1 LKTKIIYVN
10 SVDLEEVSGQGSFE
24 RNLTSYF
31 QNRSDIE
38 MKLITIDSNKTYEN
52 DNTIFVKLN
61 KKSKL
66 SYIMYQFLLLSILI
80 KEVISSKNKYD
91 TKIYMRLA
99 PYNILPIIVGKIFNI
114 DVTLRSGPIYQNLI
128 AYNKV
133 KNKLFL
139 KIFKKLLAFYYTN
152 SKNIIVVT
160 DTIKKT
166 LINDFNIES
175 KKIKVISNP
184 INEDIFKDERIIVDY
199 SKDSGT
205 ELVLGFVGNI
215 YEEQGV
221 QHIIEAIKDI
231 QNIKVVVVGDGNY
244 LEDCI
249 NLANKYGLSNIEFI
263 GRVKPVE
270 VKSYIDSF
278 DVCLATFTKIDYDTR
293 GSSALKILEYLYC
306 NKPVIT
312 INVPEYSFISKN
324 NFGKLYKADN
334 IQELKEVILE
344 FKKYKNTKINAKEF
358 VQNNFSKKIIFKKYL
373 EVIEEN

>member
-1 LKTKIIYVN
+1 MKTKIIYVN